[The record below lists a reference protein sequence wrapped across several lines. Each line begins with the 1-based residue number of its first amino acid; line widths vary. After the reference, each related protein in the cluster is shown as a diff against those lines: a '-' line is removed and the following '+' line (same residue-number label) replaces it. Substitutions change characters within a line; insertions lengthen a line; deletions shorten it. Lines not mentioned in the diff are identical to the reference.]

1 MADDRSI
8 DWDWIDRH
16 TDDIITL
23 TREHAEIVAT
33 SMAIAIV
40 VAIPIAILVRR
51 GRVSY
56 AAATQTS
63 ALLYTIPSLA
73 LFAFLV
79 PIFGIGRTPAII
91 GLAIYALLV
100 LIENTVTGLRSVP
113 APVKEA
119 ARGMGMTSR
128 QVLLRVELPMA
139 LPAILTGIRIAT
151 VSTVG
156 IATIAVLIG
165 AGGLG
170 VLIFNDGIQ
179 RGLFLTPIVVGA
191 VCATVLA
198 LVLDAILL
206 TIGWLTS
213 GWRRA
218 GR

>member
-1 MADDRSI
+1 MADDNSI

-16 TDDIITL
+16 TDDIIML

-51 GRVSY
+51 GRISY
-56 AAATQTS
+56 TAATQTS

-79 PIFGIGRTPAII
+79 PFFGIGRTPAII
-91 GLAIYALLV
+91 GLVIYALLV

-128 QVLLRVELPMA
+128 QVLVRVELPMA

-156 IATIAVLIG
+156 IATIAVLVG

-191 VCATVLA
+191 VCATLLA
-198 LVLDAILL
+198 LALDAILL